1 MSALDFFGAG
11 DNRIAAWQFTNTSSI
26 GAFIPAISGAFGII
40 DLGHTTYSPPP
51 LSAQPQTPTGP
62 TQANGNPLG
71 DFAVLIGICPP
82 GTPPAGCSN
91 PGPID
96 SGDDR
101 MRDTMMTTTTTGAR
115 VMWGG
120 LGTATG
126 SANPCG
132 CIGGGGQAGVMYFGL
147 NLGAASVGLAA
158 QWTIHNPTNDLQ
170 FPSVSIMDNGLA
182 LGAYSVSGPSL
193 RPSSAYSVFSTT
205 MAPSAIQIANQG
217 MGVQDG
223 FTQYNNVFTA
233 GYRPRWGDYSGAATM
248 GNSIYFTT
256 EYIADAN
263 CSLAQFLVDD
273 TCGPSVGNPANQA
286 LSPRVENANKRSFAA
301 NWATSL
307 NKATQVPHP

>member
-26 GAFIPAISGAFGII
+26 GAFIPDINGAFGVI
-40 DLGHTTYSPPP
+40 DLGHTVYSNPP
-51 LSAQPQTPTGP
+51 LSAQPQSPTGP
-62 TQANGNPLG
+62 SQANGNPLG

-82 GTPPAGCSN
+82 GTPPAGCST

-101 MRDTMMTTTTTGAR
+101 MRDTMLTTTTTGAR

-120 LGTATG
+120 LGTATAG
-126 SANPCG
+126 DPHACG
-132 CIGGGGQAGVMYFGL
+132 CVAGDRAGVMYFGL
-147 NLGAASVGLAA
+147 NLGAASVSLAQ
-158 QWTIHNPTNDLQ
+158 QWTIHNPSNDLQ
-170 FPSVSIMDNGLA
+170 FPSVSILDSGLA
-182 LGAYSVSGPSL
+182 LGAYSVSGPAL

-205 MAPSAIQIANQG
+205 MAPAAIQIANQG
-217 MGVQDG
+217 QGVQDG

-263 CSLAQFLVDD
+263 CSLSQFLIDD
-273 TCGPSVGNPANQA
+273 TCGPSPNV
-286 LSPRVENANKRSFAA
+286 VNANKRSFAA

-307 NKATQVPHP
+307 NRATGH